1 MAPLRTALSRRQL
14 QSEHALQ
21 QHGLRKSKTSTC
33 ADEAG
38 QERAIRRFAGSNRR
52 RRRAGCPRGAQSGLK
67 LGFKRAAGA
76 RRPPE
81 GFCDARHEV
90 FEAQDVEQ
98 ASEFVAERHQAA
110 LASYLVEAANEEVPI
125 AGAAF
130 DGSKGCSTIAEHW
143 RISLS
148 ARCILVL

>member
-67 LGFKRAAGA
+67 LGLSGLLVHEGA
-76 RRPPE
+76 PE
-81 GFCDARHEV
+81 GFCDTRHEV

-98 ASEFVAERHQAA
+98 ASEFVAERHQTPLAA
-110 LASYLVEAANEEVPI
+110 NLVEAANEEVPI